1 MELRNVRKGQLQ
13 HMEHYQFADRVLT
26 LCKEAKTEKLTA
38 VLGPLEAAVADEDK
52 ALNQPRTE
60 PNTQKMREADEPST
74 RRICGRASP
83 RWSSSW
89 GLRPAACRS
98 RARRRERARSGTTS
112 LPWRARPHPTASPR
126 PSGWGRTRTAPFLC
140 TRKSRGWKRTAFVGP
155 HRIGFKRQRH
165 IAWIQKTTACRMGSK
180 DSDKQP

>member
-1 MELRNVRKGQLQ
+1 MELETIRKDRL
-13 HMEHYQFADRVLT
+13 HNMEHYQFADRVLT

-38 VLGPLEAAVADEDK
+38 VLGPLEAAVAAEDK

-89 GLRPAACRS
+89 GSQPAACRS
-98 RARRRERARSGTTS
+98 RARRRGRVRSGTTS

-140 TRKSRGWKRTAFVGP
+140 TRK
-155 HRIGFKRQRH
+155 
-165 IAWIQKTTACRMGSK
+165 
-180 DSDKQP
+180 